1 MSSSSSEDDIPLSKK
16 RRQDK
21 FAESNA
27 SMSGR
32 SAERTPDPAMARTK
46 SVINDDDSSDEEMP
60 LAKRASSKTN
70 GKAMKREASS
80 DEDNVPLSKIVKTTK
95 KPTPK
100 KRIVNKEDSS
110 SDDEKPLAKVKKDIK
125 KVAKV
130 KAEEESKV
138 VRKQTK
144 KVKDEEAE
152 AQFKWWEK
160 SNEEEDGD
168 VKWNELEHNGVL
180 FPPAYVP
187 HGVKMKYDGK
197 PISLSPEAEEVASFF
212 AALIETD
219 HGKNPVF
226 QKNFFSDWQEILKK
240 DSSNPNITSF
250 EKCDFRPM
258 YEHFEVEKERKKQLT
273 KAEKQTIKEEKAK
286 VEEPYLYA
294 IVDGRKEKVGNFRIE
309 PPGLFRGRGDH
320 PKTGR
325 LKKRVMPEQVT
336 LNLGEN
342 APIPKPLDGHKWG
355 GVVHIHEATWLAS
368 WKENI
373 NGSIKYVFLAATSSW
388 KGQSDMQKFEKA
400 RDLKKHVNRI
410 RRDYRQQLNDKLMET
425 RQRATAMYLI
435 DVLALR
441 AGNEKGDDEADTVG
455 CCSLR
460 YEHVTLEP
468 PNILVFDFLGKDSI
482 RYHNS
487 VPVDAQVFKNIKI
500 FKKQVGPDNMIFD
513 RLTTM
518 SLNKH
523 LGSYMKGLTA
533 KVFRTYNASHTFQ
546 EQLNKLTREEDSI
559 PDKLLSY
566 NRANREVAI
575 LCNHQRSVSKNHG
588 QMIAKIQDKIRALK
602 YQRKRLRKQIVQ
614 LDPKMKKSK
623 LTEMEEES
631 DLEDEW
637 IAEHQKDLLVKER
650 EKITT
655 RFEKNNE
662 KLASEGKP
670 PQPKEELKEKLK
682 AVDDWEKELQKEKKT
697 GKIEVK
703 ASATVEKLLAQITK
717 LDERIKAT
725 KTQALDKEEGKETA
739 LGTSKLNYIDPR
751 ISAVWCKK
759 YNVPVE
765 KVFSKTLRD
774 KFQWAMEID
783 ADWR

>member
-1 MSSSSSEDDIPLSKK
+1 MASSSSEDDMPLLKRKMQVKK
-16 RRQDK
+16 ERNGK
-21 FAESNA
+21 PS
-27 SMSGR
+27 SPR
-32 SAERTPDPAMARTK
+32 SIEQTPDPTQARSK
-46 SVINDDDSSDEEMP
+46 SVIADDDSSDEEMP
-60 LAKRASSKTN
+60 LAKRATSKTN
-70 GKAMKREASS
+70 GKHIKSEDSS
-80 DEDNVPLSKIVKTTK
+80 DDDNVPLAKKVKLEK
-95 KPTPK
+95 KPTK
-100 KRIVNKEDSS
+100 KRPAPKVEDS
-110 SDDEKPLAKVKKDIK
+110 SDDEKPLAKVRKEIK
-125 KVAKV
+125 KVPKV
-130 KAEEESKV
+130 KAEDERKV
-138 VRKQTK
+138 VKKQTK
-144 KVKDEEAE
+144 KVEEEEAE
-152 AQFKWWEK
+152 AQFKWWEQG
-160 SNEEEDGD
+160 NDEDGST
-168 VKWNELEHNGVL
+168 KWTELEHSGVL
-180 FPPAYVP
+180 FPPAYEP
-187 HGVKMKYDGK
+187 HGIKMKYDGK
-197 PISLSPEAEEVASFF
+197 PISLTPEAEEVASFF

-226 QKNFFSDWQEILKK
+226 QKNFFADWQEILKK
-240 DSSNPNITSF
+240 DERNPKITDF

-258 YEHFEVEKERKKQLT
+258 FEYFEQEKERKKQMT
-273 KAEKQTIKEEKAK
+273 KAEKQQIKEERAK

-325 LKKRVMPEQVT
+325 LKHRVMPEQVT

-342 APIPKPLDGHKWG
+342 ASIPKPLPGHKWG

-373 NGSIKYVFLAATSSW
+373 NGTIKYVFLAATSSW

-400 RDLKKHVNRI
+400 RELKKHVNRI
-410 RRDYRQQLNDKLMET
+410 RKDYRQQLNDKLMET

-435 DVLALR
+435 DELALR
-441 AGNEKGDDEADTVG
+441 AGNEKGDEEADTVG

-468 PNILVFDFLGKDSI
+468 PNTLVFDFLGKDSI
-482 RYHNS
+482 RYYNA

-523 LGSYMKGLTA
+523 LSSYMKGLTA

-546 EQLNKLTREEDSI
+546 EQLEKLTRENDSVH
-559 PDKLLSY
+559 DKLLSY

-588 QMIAKIQDKIRALK
+588 QMIAKIQDKIRAMK

-623 LTEMEEES
+623 MEEMQDES
-631 DLEDEW
+631 DIDDEW
-637 IAEHQKDLLVKER
+637 IAQHQKDLLVKER
-650 EKITT
+650 EKITNK
-655 RFEKNNE
+655 FEKNNE
-662 KLASEGKP
+662 KLVSEG
-670 PQPKEELKEKLK
+670 QPALPEKELKEKLK
-682 AVDDWEKELQKEKKT
+682 AVDEMEKEMKREKQT
-697 GKIEVK
+697 GEIELK
-703 ASATVEKLLAQITK
+703 PSATVDKLLAQITK

-725 KTQALDKEEGKETA
+725 KNQALDKEEGKETA

-759 YNVPVE
+759 YNIPVE

-774 KFQWAMEID
+774 KFQWAMEVD
-783 ADWR
+783 EDWKF

>member
-1 MSSSSSEDDIPLSKK
+1 MASSSSDDEMPLVKRKK
-16 RRQDK
+16 QIKND
-21 FAESNA
+21 SN
-27 SMSGR
+27 GVRPR
-32 SAERTPDPAMARTK
+32 SAEETPDPTQARSK
-46 SVINDDDSSDEEMP
+46 SVIDDGDSSDEEMP
-60 LAKRASSKTN
+60 LAKRASTKPNRKVS
-70 GKAMKREASS
+70 MKRDVSS
-80 DEDNVPLSKIVKTTK
+80 DDDVPLAKKVKIEK
-95 KPTPK
+95 KPTK
-100 KRIVNKEDSS
+100 KRPAPKDESS
-110 SDDEKPLAKVKKDIK
+110 SEDEKRLAKVKKDIK
-125 KVAKV
+125 KVPKV
-130 KAEEESKV
+130 KAEDEAKV

-152 AQFKWWEK
+152 AQFKWWEQG
-160 SNEEEDGD
+160 NEDD
-168 VKWNELEHNGVL
+168 DDSTKWTELEHNGVL
-180 FPPAYVP
+180 FPPAYEP

-197 PISLSPEAEEVASFF
+197 PVDLTPEAEEVAGFF

-240 DSSNPNITSF
+240 DSRNPKITSF

-258 YEHFEVEKERKKQLT
+258 FEYFEQEKERKKQLT
-273 KAEKQTIKEEKAK
+273 KAEKQKIKDEKA
-286 VEEPYLYA
+286 VIEEPYLYA

-325 LKKRVMPEQVT
+325 LKHRVMPEQVT

-342 APIPKPLDGHKWG
+342 APIPKPLPGHKWG

-400 RDLKKHVNRI
+400 RELKKHVHRI
-410 RRDYRQQLNDKLMET
+410 RKDYSQQLNDKLMET

-441 AGNEKGDDEADTVG
+441 AGNEKGDEEADTVG

-468 PNILVFDFLGKDSI
+468 PNTLSFDFLGKDSI
-482 RYHNS
+482 RYYNS
-487 VPVDAQVFKNIKI
+487 VSVDPQVFKNIKI
-500 FKKQVGPDNMIFD
+500 FKKQVGPENMIFD

-546 EQLNKLTREEDSI
+546 EQLDKLTRAGDSVH
-559 PDKLLSY
+559 DKLLSY

-575 LCNHQRSVSKNHG
+575 LCNHQRSVAKNHG

-602 YQRKRLRKQIVQ
+602 YQRKRARRQIIQ
-614 LDPKMKKSK
+614 LDKKMKDSN
-623 LTEMEEES
+623 LPEMAEES

-637 IAEHQKDLLVKER
+637 IEQHQKDLLVKER
-650 EKITT
+650 EKITSK
-655 RFEKNNE
+655 FEKNNE
-662 KLASEGKP
+662 KLVSEGQTALPEK
-670 PQPKEELKEKLK
+670 ELKEKLK
-682 AVDDWEKELQKEKKT
+682 AVDEMEKEMSREKKT
-697 GKIEVK
+697 GKIELK
-703 ASATVEKLLAQITK
+703 ANATVDKLLAQITK

-783 ADWR
+783 EDWKF

>member
-1 MSSSSSEDDIPLSKK
+1 
-16 RRQDK
+16 
-21 FAESNA
+21 
-27 SMSGR
+27 
-32 SAERTPDPAMARTK
+32 
-46 SVINDDDSSDEEMP
+46 MP
-60 LAKRASSKTN
+60 LAKRANSKTN
-70 GKAMKREASS
+70 GKHIKSEDSS
-80 DEDNVPLSKIVKTTK
+80 DDDNVPLAKKVKLEK
-95 KPTPK
+95 KPTK
-100 KRIVNKEDSS
+100 KRPAPKVENS
-110 SDDEKPLAKVKKDIK
+110 SDDEKPLAKVRKDIK
-125 KVAKV
+125 KVPKV
-130 KAEEESKV
+130 KAEDEKKV
-138 VRKQTK
+138 VKKQTE
-144 KVKDEEAE
+144 KVEEDEAE
-152 AQFKWWEK
+152 AQYKWWEQG
-160 SNEEEDGD
+160 NDDDGST
-168 VKWNELEHNGVL
+168 KWNELEHNGVL
-180 FPPAYVP
+180 FPPAYEP
-187 HGVKMKYDGK
+187 HGIKMKYDGK

-226 QKNFFSDWQEILKK
+226 QKNFFADWQEILKK
-240 DSSNPNITSF
+240 DDKNPKITDF

-258 YEHFEVEKERKKQLT
+258 FEHFELEKERKKQLT
-273 KAEKQTIKEEKAK
+273 KAEKQEEKTK

-325 LKKRVMPEQVT
+325 LKHRVMPEQVT

-342 APIPKPLDGHKWG
+342 APIPKPLPGHKWG

-373 NGSIKYVFLAATSSW
+373 NGTIKYVFLAATSSW

-400 RDLKKHVNRI
+400 RELKKHVNRI
-410 RRDYRQQLNDKLMET
+410 RKDYRQQLNDKLMET

-468 PNILVFDFLGKDSI
+468 PNTLVFDFLGKDSI

-487 VPVDAQVFKNIKI
+487 VTVDPQVFKNIKI

-546 EQLNKLTREEDSI
+546 EQLDKLTRESDSVH
-559 PDKLLSY
+559 DKLLSY

-588 QMIAKIQDKIRALK
+588 QMIAKIEDKIRAMK
-602 YQRKRLRKQIVQ
+602 YQRKRLRRQIIQ

-623 LTEMEEES
+623 MEEMQAES

-637 IAEHQKDLLVKER
+637 IEEHQKDLLVKER

-655 RFEKNNE
+655 KFEKNNE
-662 KLASEGKP
+662 KLVSEGQAALPEK
-670 PQPKEELKEKLK
+670 ELKEKLK
-682 AVDDWEKELQKEKKT
+682 AVDEMEKEMKKEKQT
-697 GKIEVK
+697 GKIELK
-703 ASATVEKLLAQITK
+703 PNASIDKLLAQITK

-725 KTQALDKEEGKETA
+725 KNQALDKEEGKETA
-739 LGTSKLNYIDPR
+739 LSTSKLNYIDPR
-751 ISAVWCKK
+751 ISALWCKK
-759 YNVPVE
+759 HNVPVE

-774 KFQWAMEID
+774 KFQWAMEVD
-783 ADWR
+783 DDWKF

>member
-1 MSSSSSEDDIPLSKK
+1 MASSSSEDDMPLMKRKK
-16 RRQDK
+16 QVKTERNGR
-21 FAESNA
+21 SY
-27 SMSGR
+27 SPR
-32 SAERTPDPAMARTK
+32 SAEQTPDPTQARSK
-46 SVINDDDSSDEEMP
+46 SVIADDESSDEEMP
-60 LAKRASSKTN
+60 LAKRANSKTN
-70 GKAMKREASS
+70 GKHIKNEDSS
-80 DEDNVPLSKIVKTTK
+80 DDDNVPLAKKVKLEK
-95 KPTPK
+95 KPTK
-100 KRIVNKEDSS
+100 KRPAPKVEDS
-110 SDDEKPLAKVKKDIK
+110 SDDEKPLAKVRKDIK
-125 KVAKV
+125 KVPKV
-130 KAEEESKV
+130 KAEDEKKV

-144 KVKDEEAE
+144 KVEEEEAE
-152 AQFKWWEK
+152 AQYKWWEQG
-160 SNEEEDGD
+160 NDDDGLT
-168 VKWNELEHNGVL
+168 KWNELEHNGVL
-180 FPPAYVP
+180 FPPAYEP
-187 HGVKMKYDGK
+187 HGIKMKYDGK

-226 QKNFFSDWQEILKK
+226 QKNFFADWQEILKK
-240 DSSNPNITSF
+240 DAKNPKITDF
-250 EKCDFRPM
+250 VKCDFRPM
-258 YEHFEVEKERKKQLT
+258 FEHFEIEKERKKQLT
-273 KAEKQTIKEEKAK
+273 KAEKQ
-286 VEEPYLYA
+286 
-294 IVDGRKEKVGNFRIE
+294 
-309 PPGLFRGRGDH
+309 H
-320 PKTGR
+320 
-325 LKKRVMPEQVT
+325 RVMPEQVT

-342 APIPKPLDGHKWG
+342 APIPKPLPGHKWG

-373 NGSIKYVFLAATSSW
+373 NGTIKYVFLAATSSW

-400 RDLKKHVNRI
+400 RELKKHVNRI
-410 RRDYRQQLNDKLMET
+410 RKDYRQQLNDKLMET

-435 DVLALR
+435 DQLALR

-468 PNILVFDFLGKDSI
+468 PNTLVFDFLGKDSI
-482 RYHNS
+482 RYHNA

-546 EQLNKLTREEDSI
+546 EQLDKLTRENDSVH
-559 PDKLLSY
+559 DKLLSY

-588 QMIAKIQDKIRALK
+588 QMIAKIEDKIRAMK
-602 YQRKRLRKQIVQ
+602 YQRKRLRRQIIQ

-623 LTEMEEES
+623 VEEMQVES

-637 IAEHQKDLLVKER
+637 IEQHEKDLLVKER

-655 RFEKNNE
+655 KFEKNNE
-662 KLASEGKP
+662 KLVSEGQAALPEK
-670 PQPKEELKEKLK
+670 ELKEKLK
-682 AVDDWEKELQKEKKT
+682 AVAEMEKEMKREKQS
-697 GKIEVK
+697 GQIELK
-703 ASATVEKLLAQITK
+703 SNATVDKLLAQITK

-725 KTQALDKEEGKETA
+725 KNQALDKEEGKETA
-739 LGTSKLNYIDPR
+739 LSTSKLNYIDPR
-751 ISAVWCKK
+751 ISALWCKK
-759 YNVPVE
+759 HNVPVE

-774 KFQWAMEID
+774 KFQWAMEVD
-783 ADWR
+783 DDWKF

>member
-1 MSSSSSEDDIPLSKK
+1 MASSSSDDDMPLLKRKK
-16 RRQDK
+16 QVKTGSIR
-21 FAESNA
+21 A
-27 SMSGR
+27 GPR
-32 SAERTPDPAMARTK
+32 SAEQTPDPTQARSK
-46 SVINDDDSSDEEMP
+46 SVIEDDESSDEEMP
-60 LAKRASSKTN
+60 LAARAPTKSNGKAVKREALSDDDDVPLAKKVKVQKKPAKKRAS
-70 GKAMKREASS
+70 MKLE
-80 DEDNVPLSKIVKTTK
+80 
-95 KPTPK
+95 
-100 KRIVNKEDSS
+100 SS
-110 SDDEKPLAKVKKDIK
+110 SEDEKPLSKLKKEIK
-125 KVAKV
+125 KVPKV
-130 KAEEESKV
+130 KAEDETKV

-144 KVKDEEAE
+144 KVKEEEAE
-152 AQFKWWEK
+152 AQFKWWEQGD
-160 SNEEEDGD
+160 EEDEST
-168 VKWNELEHNGVL
+168 KWNELEHNGVL
-180 FPPAYVP
+180 FPPAYQP

-197 PISLSPEAEEVASFF
+197 PITLTPEAEEVAGFF

-240 DSSNPNITSF
+240 DSRNPKITSF

-258 YEHFEVEKERKKQLT
+258 FEHYELEKERKKQMS
-273 KAEKQTIKEEKAK
+273 KAEKQKIKEEKAAL
-286 VEEPYLYA
+286 EEPYLYA

-325 LKKRVMPEQVT
+325 LKHRVMPEQVT
-336 LNLGEN
+336 LNLGEK
-342 APIPKPLDGHKWG
+342 APIPKPLSGHKWG

-410 RRDYRQQLNDKLMET
+410 RKDYTQQLNDKLMET

-435 DVLALR
+435 DFLALR
-441 AGNEKGDDEADTVG
+441 AGNEKGDEEADTVG

-468 PNILVFDFLGKDSI
+468 PNTLVFDFLGKDSI
-482 RYHNS
+482 RYHKT
-487 VPVDAQVFKNIKI
+487 VKVDAQVFKNIKI

-546 EQLNKLTREEDSI
+546 IQLDKLTRPNDSVV
-559 PDKLLSY
+559 DKLLSY
-566 NRANREVAI
+566 NRANREVAV
-575 LCNHQRSVSKNHG
+575 LCNHQRSVSKSHG
-588 QMIAKIQDKIRALK
+588 QMIEKIQDKIRALK
-602 YQRKRLRKQIVQ
+602 YQRKRVRQQIIQ
-614 LDPKMKKSK
+614 LDKSMKGSKMA
-623 LTEMEEES
+623 EMEEES
-631 DLEDEW
+631 DLEDSW
-637 IAEHQKDLLVKER
+637 IEQHEKDLLVKER

-662 KLASEGKP
+662 KLVSEGKSAL
-670 PQPKEELKEKLK
+670 PKKELQDKLK
-682 AVDDWEKELQKEKKT
+682 AVDEMERDLKREKATGEIEL
-697 GKIEVK
+697 K
-703 ASATVEKLLAQITK
+703 ANATVDKLLAQVTK
-717 LDERIKAT
+717 LDDRIKAT

-751 ISAVWCKK
+751 ISAAWCKK

-783 ADWR
+783 ENWKF